1 MQSYFVNFKQSFMT
15 TSLLERKKVSE
26 DNLGITLALAALFYI
41 ISCNIVSRL
50 INLAPKRVFIL
61 FCFIFITISNLLMG
75 PSDALG
81 LEKYFLPLFFIG
93 QGLNGFSQG
102 FLLTPALPE
111 IIDAV
116 YAKQK
121 LTEGEDD
128 VVDAIV
134 SDRASGIFGLFFAAG
149 TISAPLVG
157 SLVYERLLSKNWAQ
171 TCDTFGAVGA
181 IYSLI
186 FLLFNVLPDI
196 HLEDE
201 EKEELIER
209 MIAQP
214 LVLERLKTVEG
225 NKDRKSQKPLKQEQ
239 MQIES
244 RIN

>member
-15 TSLLERKKVSE
+15 TSLVETKKVSE
-26 DNLGITLALAALFYI
+26 DNLGKTLALAALFYI
-41 ISCNIVSRL
+41 ISCNIVSRI
-50 INLAPKRVFIL
+50 INRAPKRVFIL

-81 LEKYFLPLFFIG
+81 LEKYFFPLFFLG

-102 FLLTPALPE
+102 FLFTPALPE

-128 VVDAIV
+128 VLDAIV

-157 SLVYERLLSKNWAQ
+157 SFVYESVLQKNWAQ
-171 TCDTFGAVGA
+171 TCDLFAAVGA

-186 FLLFNVLPDI
+186 FLLFNVVPDI
-196 HLEDE
+196 HLEDQ
-201 EKEELIER
+201 EKEELMER

-214 LVLERLKTVEG
+214 FVLERLKSVIG
-225 NKDRKSQKPLKQEQ
+225 NKDRKSE
-239 MQIES
+239 
-244 RIN
+244 

>member
-171 TCDTFGAVGA
+171 TCDTFAAVGA

-196 HLEDE
+196 HLEDQ
-201 EKEELIER
+201 EKEELMKR

-214 LVLERLKTVEG
+214 LILKRLKTVIG
-225 NKDRKSQKPLKQEQ
+225 NKDRKSEKGHKQEQ

-244 RIN
+244 SIN